1 MKLRRIAS
9 LFLIFAMLLSLPAF
23 AADDHPTDG
32 ADETL
37 NLISRILE
45 REKLDGLLGII
56 ETYSLY
62 DYPGDDEILKSAI
75 VEFFSRH
82 PELFEE
88 FANEMF
94 ATQDRYSHFMEPSTY
109 ESSYVLTDSF
119 VGIGIQLDALLDGVV
134 VAVIPG
140 SPAEE
145 VGMKAGDV
153 LISADGVEFEDSYYK
168 AIQGKLRGE
177 EGTEVTVGVL
187 RDGDKLEF
195 TMTRR
200 KVELSNI
207 AFTDMGD
214 GVAYIRIAHFGDM
227 PDTFFD
233 FVNTYSDLGDEGF
246 TSVIFD
252 VRDNGGGS
260 LDTLLNILNYTF
272 WESDLPMF
280 SLRFRDEEPE
290 TYYSLGAGW
299 EPETVVVLTNSNTA
313 SAAEMFAGALG
324 YMAGAWIVGEDEYT
338 YGKGVGQNHFELYD
352 ESVAV
357 ITSFE
362 VLVGEDISYNGEG
375 IPSDIVAPPDTIAA
389 AYALDPL
396 HTWLEMYPGARGDN
410 VYALEQRLSLL
421 GLTDS
426 RLNGVLDGA
435 EFDAINRFRRA
446 HGLKLRDYVDFDTME
461 ALNAAATEADVTVL
475 HDAALDAAL
484 ELCGIE

>member
-1 MKLRRIAS
+1 MKFRRILS
-9 LFLIFAMLLSLPAF
+9 LFLILAMLLSLPAF
-23 AADDHPTDG
+23 AADDVTRNES
-32 ADETL
+32 DEAL
-37 NLISRILE
+37 DLIGKILE
-45 REKLDGLLGII
+45 RDKLDGLLDII

-62 DYPGDDEILKSAI
+62 DYPGDDEILKTAI

-88 FANEMF
+88 FANEIF
-94 ATQDRYSHFMEPSTY
+94 ATQDGYSHFMEPSTY

-119 VGIGIQLDALLDGVV
+119 VGIGIQLDALQDGVV

-145 VGMKAGDV
+145 AGMKAGDV
-153 LISADGVEFEDSYYK
+153 IISADGVEFEDSYYK
-168 AIQGKLRGE
+168 AIQDKLRGE

-187 RDGDKLEF
+187 RGEEKLEF

-207 AFTDMGD
+207 SFTDMGD

-272 WESDLPMF
+272 WEADLPMF
-280 SLRFRDEEPE
+280 SMRFRDEEPE

-299 EPETVVVLTNSNTA
+299 EPENIVVLTNANTA

-324 YMAGAWIVGEDEYT
+324 YMAGAWIVGESDYT

-389 AYALDPL
+389 ADALDPL
-396 HTWLEMYPGARGDN
+396 RTWLEMRVGARGDN

-426 RLNGVLDGA
+426 RLNGVLDA
-435 EFDAINRFRRA
+435 NEFDAINRFRRA
-446 HGLKLRDYVDFDTME
+446 NGLKIRDYVDFDTME
-461 ALNAAATEADVTVL
+461 ALNEAAAEVDVEVL
-475 HDAALDAAL
+475 HDAALDTAL
-484 ELCGIE
+484 ELCGVE

>member
-1 MKLRRIAS
+1 MKFRRIAS
-9 LFLIFAMLLSLPAF
+9 LFLVLAMLLSLPVF
-23 AADDHPTDG
+23 AADDPADA

-37 NLISRILE
+37 NLISKLLE
-45 REKLDGLLGII
+45 RGKLDGLLGII

-88 FANEMF
+88 FANEIF
-94 ATQDRYSHFMEPSTY
+94 ATQDGYSHFMEPSTY

-145 VGMKAGDV
+145 AGMKAGDV
-153 LISADGVEFEDSYYK
+153 LTSADGVMFEDSYYK
-168 AIQGKLRGE
+168 AIQDKLRGE

-187 RDGDKLEF
+187 RGDEKLEF

-233 FVNTYSDLGDEGF
+233 FVNTYSDLGDKGF

-272 WESDLPMF
+272 WEADLPMF

-324 YMAGAWIVGEDEYT
+324 YMEGAWIVGESEYT
-338 YGKGVGQNHFELYD
+338 YGKGVGQNHFELND
-352 ESVAV
+352 GSNAI

-389 AYALDPL
+389 AEALDPL
-396 HTWLEMYPGARGDN
+396 RTWLEMYPGARGDN

-426 RLNGVLDGA
+426 RLNGVLDAA

-461 ALNAAATEADVTVL
+461 ALNDAAAEVEVEVL
-475 HDAALDAAL
+475 HDAALDTAL
-484 ELCGIE
+484 ELCGVE